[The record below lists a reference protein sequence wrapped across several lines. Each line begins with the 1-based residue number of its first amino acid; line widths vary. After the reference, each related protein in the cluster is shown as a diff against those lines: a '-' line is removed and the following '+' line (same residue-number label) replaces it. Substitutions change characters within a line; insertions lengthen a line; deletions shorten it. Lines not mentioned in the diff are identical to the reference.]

1 MKKTLLLS
9 SIGFASTLSSCVK
22 TPTDDIL
29 PNTPTSYQKADDAT
43 AKNEFDYIN
52 DEIERVYKSDDYV
65 NSSEGARVNNSNA
78 VVLPCGKGTL
88 KAKNFTLEYNEN
100 ICGSKVKS
108 GSIDVKL
115 IKGNNFSDSAAVLE
129 VTFNSYKV
137 YYNASK
143 TSVTY
148 NGIQTIT
155 NVKGGKFIDLI
166 KADTLIHSLRGE
178 LNVSFDS
185 TGLESKIRTWNVFH
199 RKTFTSNGTSKGL
212 TFTLDGDTTISGLK
226 HSEIGTNKDGY
237 PFVNVVEIPLHW
249 ENCGSDFQGP
259 YILKTGIVNHTA
271 TNNLGVLGKWT
282 GNFSIFA
289 GYSTASGSLEFKG
302 NCDAAGYKLTLSIKK
317 DGVIIGKESEWFQEY

>member
-9 SIGFASTLSSCVK
+9 SIGFALTLSSCVK

-78 VVLPCGKGTL
+78 VVLPCGKVTL
-88 KAKNFTLEYNEN
+88 KAKDFKLEYNEN
-100 ICGSKVKS
+100 TCGSKVKS

-115 IKGNNFSDSAAVLE
+115 IKGNKFSDSAAALE
-129 VTFNSYKV
+129 VTFNNYKV

-148 NGIQTIT
+148 NGKQTIT
-155 NVKGGKFIDLI
+155 NVSGGKFIDLI
-166 KADTLIHSLRGE
+166 KADTLIHSVRGDI
-178 LNVSFDS
+178 NVSFDS
-185 TGLESKIRTWNVFH
+185 TGLESKTRNWNVFH
-199 RKTFTSNGTSKGL
+199 RKTFTSNGTSTGL
-212 TFTLDGDTTISGLK
+212 TFTLDGDTTIDGLK
-226 HSEIGTNKDGY
+226 HSEIGINKEGH
-237 PFVNVVEIPLHW
+237 PFVNVVETPLHW

-259 YILKTGIVNHTA
+259 YILKTGIVKHTA
-271 TNNLGVLGKWT
+271 TNKTLLLGTWT
-282 GNFSIFA
+282 GNFSMFA
-289 GYSTASGSLEFKG
+289 GYSTASGVLEYKG
-302 NCDAAGYKLTLSIKK
+302 NCESAGYKLTLSIKK